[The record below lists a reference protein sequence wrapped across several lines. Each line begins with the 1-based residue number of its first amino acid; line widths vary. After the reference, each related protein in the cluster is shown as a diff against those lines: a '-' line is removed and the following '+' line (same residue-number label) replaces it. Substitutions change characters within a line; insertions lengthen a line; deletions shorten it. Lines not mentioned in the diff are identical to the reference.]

1 MKTHTNT
8 NPPSTLDAAALPRLY
23 GSVKVGERGQVVV
36 PQEARVELGLRAGD
50 KLLALGGF
58 PGVRSIVLI
67 KEESFGEVLAE
78 VTRKLSS
85 LEALLARPG
94 SAEVKA
100 PALLRAAARR
110 RPASSRAPGGNG
122 RSRA

>member
-8 NPPSTLDAAALPRLY
+8 NPLCLHPPALPRLY

-58 PGVRSIVLI
+58 PGVRSIVLV

-85 LEALLARPG
+85 LEALLGSRG
-94 SAEVKA
+94 SAAAAA
-100 PALLRAAARR
+100 PAGSRAAARR
-110 RPASSRAPGGNG
+110 RPATSRAPGGNG

>member
-1 MKTHTNT
+1 M
-8 NPPSTLDAAALPRLY
+8 
-23 GSVKVGERGQVVV
+23 VV

-85 LEALLARPG
+85 LEALLGSPG
-94 SAEVKA
+94 SAASKA
-100 PALLRAAARR
+100 PAGSRAVARR
-110 RPASSRAPGGNG
+110 RHRPRPGGNG